1 VTAPEA
7 GPNLAAAARA
17 VDGLAIR
24 PARRDDVA
32 TLHALIGELAD
43 YERLAH
49 LHSGSV
55 AMLEDAIFAG
65 KPAVEVLMAEVH
77 GRTAG
82 FALFFHTFSTFLAR
96 RGLWLEDLYVR
107 PAFRAAGVGSALLR
121 AVAALAVARGCGR
134 FEWSVLDWNEPSIAF
149 YRRMGATVL
158 PDWRICRVTG
168 DELARLGSMGSDP
181 EGL

>member
-1 VTAPEA
+1 MTAPDA
-7 GPNLAAAARA
+7 DPMPGAAARS
-17 VDGLAIR
+17 VDGLVIR

-49 LHSGSV
+49 LHTGSA
-55 AMLEDAIFAG
+55 AMLDDAIFAG
-65 KPAVEVLMAEVH
+65 QSAVEVLVAEVH

-107 PAFRAAGVGSALLR
+107 PAFRAAGIGSALLR
-121 AVAALAVARGCGR
+121 ATAAIAVARGCGR

-168 DELARLGSMGSDP
+168 EELARLGSDP
-181 EGL
+181 EGV

>member
-1 VTAPEA
+1 VTAPGT
-7 GPNLAAAARA
+7 GPPPGAAARSVA
-17 VDGLAIR
+17 GLAIR
-24 PARRDDVA
+24 PAGRDDVA

-49 LHSGSV
+49 LHSGSA
-55 AMLEDAIFAG
+55 AMLEDALFGRQPVA
-65 KPAVEVLMAEVH
+65 EVLMAEVH

-107 PAFRAAGVGSALLR
+107 PAFRAAGVGSSLLR
-121 AVAALAVARGCGR
+121 AVAAIAVARGCGR

-168 DELARLGSMGSDP
+168 DELARLGSDP
-181 EGL
+181 GGV